1 MKIKNKLVISFILAA
16 FIPLVLLA
24 VATSTRIMLMEDE
37 AAYENY
43 LKVLNISE
51 NKINGYFDSVIEN
64 TDMIASMDL
73 VKSADDTI
81 TTYYQN
87 KEKTPMTPL
96 ENGGIEAELFNFFKL
111 TVDSHPSYSY
121 AYFGHRTGGFVMYPT
136 SDRKPGYNPPE
147 RGWYKAAINNPDKAV
162 IADVYQTSD
171 GKSIVISPV
180 KTVKDS
186 NGDIIGVF
194 GFDITLSSITKTI
207 EDISIGK
214 TGHVILVDEKGQ
226 ILSDPKNPELN
237 FTPLAETKNG
247 YAELIDKEPGLYTL
261 KINGKKYFSY
271 VTKNSSYPFANLIA
285 LIPEKEVFNEV
296 NAQVLFTGVI
306 AVILLTVFGFVGLIL
321 SKSITKPILK
331 VGDLLNEIAEG
342 DGDLTKRLEIKS
354 NDEIADVSR
363 NFNLFSNNLNKLISN
378 IKKSSESLATTGE
391 VLQTNM
397 ESTAAAV
404 NEIAANVNSSS
415 KLFDNQENSV
425 NETASAVEQISRAME
440 SLNKMIEDQSAS
452 VTESSASIE
461 EMVANINNVNKV
473 FSVLG
478 ENYKQLVETSNEG
491 KKKLNIVNSQVN
503 EISVQSAN
511 LMETNHVISGIAAQT
526 NLLSMNAAIEAA
538 HAGEAGKG
546 FAVVADEIRK
556 LAENSA
562 SQSKEIAQKLGAVK
576 EVIDSIV
583 DSSQKAEETFDLI
596 MDVVTNIDNLRY
608 EVENSMSE
616 QIEGSKQILEAISN
630 INTITESV
638 RNGSLEMNNGV
649 MQITQELEKF
659 KRTNAEV
666 FNSYREI
673 TNGTNDINNSIND
686 VKHIA
691 DTTND
696 VIAEIKKELSR
707 FRLDT
712 SENRVNVKSV
722 ENVETIETTD
732 IK

>member
-1 MKIKNKLVISFILAA
+1 MKIKNKLVVSFILAA
-16 FIPLVLLA
+16 FIPLLVLGA
-24 VATSTRIMLMEDE
+24 AASVRILLIEDE

-51 NKINGYFDSVIEN
+51 SKINSYFDSIAEN
-64 TDMIASMDL
+64 TDLISAMDL
-73 VKSADDTI
+73 IKSADASI

-87 KEKTPMTPL
+87 TEKTPMTPL
-96 ENGGIEAELFNFFKL
+96 ENGGIEAELFKFFKL
-111 TVDSHPSYSY
+111 AVDSHPSYSY
-121 AYFGHRTGGFVMYPT
+121 AYLGHKSGGFVMYPT

-147 RGWYKAAINNPDKAV
+147 RGWYKAAIKNPGKAV

-180 KTVKDS
+180 KTVED
-186 NGDIIGVF
+186 NDGNIIGVF
-194 GFDITLSSITKTI
+194 GFDITLQSITETI
-207 EDISIGK
+207 KDITIGK
-214 TGHVILVDEKGQ
+214 TGHVILVDDKGQ
-226 ILSDPKNPELN
+226 ILSDPRNPELN
-237 FTPLAETKNG
+237 FTAMKEAENG
-247 YAELIDKEPGLYTL
+247 YADLLDKEPGLH
-261 KINGKKYFSY
+261 KIRVNGIKYFAY
-271 VTKNSSYPFANLIA
+271 ITENSQYSFANLIA
-285 LIPEKEVFNEV
+285 LIPEAEVFQDV
-296 NAQVLFTGVI
+296 NAQVLFTGI
-306 AVILLTVFGFVGLIL
+306 TAAILLTVFGFVGLIV
-321 SKSITKPILK
+321 SNTITKPILK
-331 VGDLLNEIAEG
+331 VGNLLNEIAEG
-342 DGDLTKRLEIKS
+342 NGDLTRRLEIKT

-363 NFNLFSNNLNKLISN
+363 NFNLFSENLNRMISN
-378 IKKSSESLATTGE
+378 IKKSSKSLSSTGE
-391 VLQTNM
+391 VLQRNM

-415 KLFDNQENSV
+415 RLFDNQEISV

-461 EMVANINNVNKV
+461 QMVANINNVNKV

-478 ENYKQLVETSNEG
+478 ENYKQLVDTSSEG
-491 KKKLNIVNSQVN
+491 KKKLNIVNTQVN

-583 DSSQKAEETFDLI
+583 DSSQKAEETFDLV
-596 MDVVTNIDNLRY
+596 MEVVTNIDNLRY
-608 EVENSMSE
+608 EVENSMQE
-616 QIEGSKQILEAISN
+616 QIEGSKQILEAISS

-638 RNGSLEMNNGV
+638 RNGSLEMNKGIV
-649 MQITQELEKF
+649 QISQELEKF

-666 FNSYREI
+666 VNGYREI

-696 VIAEIKKELSR
+696 VIGEITRELTRFKLDSAE
-707 FRLDT
+707 T
-712 SENRVNVKSV
+712 GVNVKSV
-722 ENVETIETTD
+722 ENVEIIESVEET
-732 IK
+732 

>member
-16 FIPLVLLA
+16 FIPLLLLGFA
-24 VATSTRIMLMEDE
+24 ASARIMLIEDE
-37 AAYENY
+37 AAYGEN
-43 LKVLNISE
+43 LKLMSISE
-51 NKINGYFDSVIEN
+51 SKINSYFDSVLEN
-64 TDMIASMDL
+64 TDLISSMDL
-73 VKSADDTI
+73 IKSADDTI

-87 KEKTPMTPL
+87 EVKTPMTPL
-96 ENGGIEAELFNFFKL
+96 ENGGIEAELFKFFKL
-111 TVDSHPSYSY
+111 AVDSHPSYSY
-121 AYFGHRTGGFVMYPT
+121 AYLGHKTGGFVMYPT

-147 RGWYKAAINNPDKAV
+147 RGWYKAAINHPDKAY

-180 KTVKDS
+180 KTVRDFEG
-186 NGDIIGVF
+186 NVIGVF

-207 EDISIGK
+207 EDISIGNS
-214 TGHVILVDEKGQ
+214 GHVILVDDKGQ

-237 FTPLAETKNG
+237 FTPLADTENG
-247 YAELIDKEPGLYTL
+247 YADLIDKEPGLYRI
-261 KINGKKYFSY
+261 KVNGEKYFAY
-271 VTKNSSYPFANLIA
+271 ITKNSSYSFANLIGM
-285 LIPEKEVFNEV
+285 IPEKEIFSDV
-296 NAQVLFTGVI
+296 NAQVGFTAVI
-306 AVILLTVFGFVGLIL
+306 AVILLTVFGFVGLIV
-321 SKSITKPILK
+321 SNTITRPISK
-331 VGDLLNEIAEG
+331 VGNLLREIAEG
-342 DGDLTKRLEIKS
+342 DGDLTQRLEIKT

-363 NFNLFSNNLNKLISN
+363 NFNLFSNNLNLIISD
-378 IKKSSESLATTGE
+378 IKNSSKSLAAAGDT
-391 VLQTNM
+391 LQTNM
-397 ESTAAAV
+397 DSTAAAV

-415 KLFDNQENSV
+415 KLFDNQEASV
-425 NETASAVEQISRAME
+425 TETASAVEQISRAME
-440 SLNKMIEDQSAS
+440 SLNKMIEDQSSS

-478 ENYKQLVETSNEG
+478 DNYKQLVETSNEG
-491 KKKLNIVNSQVN
+491 KKKLNIVNTQVN

-538 HAGEAGKG
+538 HAGDAGRG

-562 SQSKEIAQKLGAVK
+562 SQSKEIAQKLNAVK
-576 EVIDSIV
+576 TVIDSIV
-583 DSSQKAEETFDLI
+583 DSSQRAEETFDLI

-616 QIEGSKQILEAISN
+616 QIEGSKQILQAISN
-630 INTITESV
+630 INTITNSV

-649 MQITQELEKF
+649 IQITQELEKF

-673 TNGTNDINNSIND
+673 TNGTNDINSSIND
-686 VKHIA
+686 VKHVADSTNEGIA
-691 DTTND
+691 KIMN
-696 VIAEIKKELSR
+696 ALSR
-707 FRLDT
+707 FKLDEKET
-712 SENRVNVKSV
+712 GVNVKS
-722 ENVETIETTD
+722 IEIIEQAED
-732 IK
+732 I

>member
-16 FIPLVLLA
+16 FVPLLVLGA
-24 VATSTRIMLMEDE
+24 ASSIRILMIEDE

-51 NKINGYFDSVIEN
+51 SKINSYFDSIAEN
-64 TDMIASMDL
+64 TDLITSMDL
-73 VKSADDTI
+73 IKSTDETI

-87 KEKTPMTPL
+87 TEKTPMTPL
-96 ENGGIEAELFNFFKL
+96 ENGGIEAELFKFFKL

-121 AYFGHRTGGFVMYPT
+121 AYVGHKSGGFVMYPT
-136 SDRKPGYNPPE
+136 SDRKPGYNPPD
-147 RGWYKAAINNPDKAV
+147 RGWYKAALKTPDKTV

-180 KTVKDS
+180 KTVRD
-186 NGDIIGVF
+186 NEGNIVGVF
-194 GFDITLSSITKTI
+194 GFDITLDSITETI
-207 EDISIGK
+207 KDIAIGK
-214 TGHVILVDEKGQ
+214 TGHVILVDDMGQ

-237 FTPLAETKNG
+237 FTKLEEAENG
-247 YAELIDKEPGLYTL
+247 YAELLGKEPGLYEI
-261 KINGKKYFSY
+261 KVNGKNHFAY
-271 VTKNSSYPFANLIA
+271 VTKNEEYSFANLIA
-285 LIPEKEVFNEV
+285 LIPKHEVYQEV
-296 NAQVLFTGVI
+296 DAQIFFTAI
-306 AVILLTVFGFVGLIL
+306 TAIILLTVFGFVGYIL
-321 SKSITKPILK
+321 SKTITRPIAK
-331 VGDLLNEIAEG
+331 VGHLLKEIAEG
-342 DGDLTKRLEIKS
+342 DGDLTQRLDIKT
-354 NDEIADVSR
+354 NDEIADVSK
-363 NFNLFSNNLNKLISN
+363 NFNLFSTNLNSLISN
-378 IKKSSESLATTGE
+378 IKNSSESLATTGD
-391 VLQTNM
+391 VLQSNM

-404 NEIAANVNSSS
+404 NEISANINSSTR
-415 KLFDNQENSV
+415 LFDNQEASV
-425 NETASAVEQISRAME
+425 TETASAVEQISRAME

-461 EMVANINNVNKV
+461 QMVANINNVNKV

-478 ENYKQLVETSNEG
+478 DNYKQLVETSNEG
-491 KKKLNIVNSQVN
+491 KKKLNIVNTQVN

-562 SQSKEIAQKLGAVK
+562 SQSKEIAQKLGSVK

-583 DSSQKAEETFDLI
+583 DSSQRAEETFDLI
-596 MDVVTNIDNLRY
+596 MDVVSNIDNLRY
-608 EVENSMSE
+608 EVENSMAE

-630 INTITESV
+630 INSITDAV

-649 MQITQELEKF
+649 IQITGELDKF

-673 TNGTNDINNSIND
+673 TNGSNDINKSIND

-691 DTTND
+691 DSTNQ
-696 VIAEIKKELSR
+696 VITEIKRELSR
-707 FRLDT
+707 FKLDSSAT
-712 SENRVNVKSV
+712 GVNVKSV
-722 ENVETIETTD
+722 ENIRDMESAE
-732 IK
+732 